1 MKRLTLMLSFFFAFL
16 FVNSLL
22 IARVADAN
30 YFMYQ
35 LPTIYIKA
43 DGSIDPPTVPIQRNG
58 NTYSL
63 TDNITRYEII
73 IDCDNIVLDGKGFTL
88 KGSSVSGIG
97 IAITLQNEGT
107 GGPGRQNV
115 TIRNLKVTGF
125 KEGIYAPCANNCI
138 ITSNTLECFN
148 CIIISPHCS
157 NNQITNNNFI
167 RPYGRG
173 TCLCIWGSDN
183 VISGNTFTNFR
194 LGIEVFDGENNV
206 ISDNYFSDVEEPIE
220 LFEANARETTILE
233 NNIVVTH
240 EDTVDSS
247 SPAST
252 PTPTRTPTPTP
263 LPSPTPSP
271 ELKPTSEAFPV
282 APVAASVAIAV
293 VVATCL
299 LVYFKKHKH

>member
-1 MKRLTLMLSFFFAFL
+1 MKRITLILSFFLAFL

-30 YFMYQ
+30 FMYQ

-63 TDNITRYEII
+63 TDNITRYEIV

-88 KGSSVSGIG
+88 KGSSVQGIG
-97 IAITLQNEGT
+97 LAITLQNEGT
-107 GGPGRQNV
+107 GGPGRQKV

-148 CIIISPHCS
+148 CIHLSPRCS
-157 NNQITNNNFI
+157 NNQITNNNLI
-167 RPYGRG
+167 HSYGRG
-173 TCLCIWGSDN
+173 TCIWIWGSDN
-183 VISGNTFTNFR
+183 VVSGNTFIKFS

-206 ISDNYFSDVEEPIE
+206 ISDNYFSDVEEPVE
-220 LFEANARETTILE
+220 LFEAKAQETTILE
-233 NNIVVTH
+233 NNIVITH
-240 EDTVDSS
+240 EDAVDSS
-247 SPAST
+247 SPTST
-252 PTPTRTPTPTP
+252 PTITPTPTP

-271 ELKPTSEAFPV
+271 ELKPTSEPFPV
-282 APVAASVAIAV
+282 MPVATASVIIALV
-293 VVATCL
+293 GVGL
-299 LVYFKKHKH
+299 LVYFKKRKR